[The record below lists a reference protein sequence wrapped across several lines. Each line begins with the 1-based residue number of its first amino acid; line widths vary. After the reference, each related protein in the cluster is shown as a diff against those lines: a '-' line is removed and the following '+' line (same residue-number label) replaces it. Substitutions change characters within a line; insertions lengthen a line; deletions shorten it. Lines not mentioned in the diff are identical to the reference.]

1 VDQYLSGGVYQ
12 RSFTNGRVL
21 VNPSSSTVTVNL
33 GKTMTTPTG
42 TQVSSLTMAPYT
54 GAVLLG

>member
-1 VDQYLSGGVYQ
+1 
-12 RSFTNGRVL
+12 
-21 VNPSSSTVTVNL
+21 VTVNL